1 MDIAETRQLRLNF
14 LISEIKLRAKLILKG
29 LIVTIESDEIESLE
43 QYLSNQQFSLNFSF
57 EGKRSFTVSKF
68 KHFLRAANQVELV
81 LSDELKILARLIE
94 YKSEKKSPVYLTL
107 DSPLDLNINF
117 SHKGILWNDHL
128 PLDLLPAFMSLEI
141 PYRASMELL
150 EVIRNY
156 NTYPYTIGRAYRDMD
171 DYLRIDTISPQFLEE
186 ARLPGLFKVGELSYG
201 IALSYQDELES
212 VKGIIVEYKDFK
224 ITNEEKIKLPY
235 ELSEHSSNRL
245 KEFEEKLLVN
255 KSQVVVWGKGLGRR
269 VFCLAVME
277 SLENYPLLIVS
288 QASGVWAWKRH
299 ISMIGR
305 SGSLTSSDFDI
316 QIVTYDDIK
325 RGVAINSP
333 RAIIYD
339 DVEKVIKDKE
349 LLKALRIMDG
359 VMDAYRIGCC
369 NGFPTDSQDQNNV
382 MSLIK
387 PFEFSN
393 EVAII
398 DRYPLNSELAFK
410 QHIQP
415 YILKSENGLSSKSAK
430 TFKKSIVEVVEYDD
444 IFLKK
449 IDKMLE
455 NSDISFDLL
464 SRLMECISA
473 GTDEEIS
480 PKIVKVLEIIRKEE
494 ISATSSTIICTRFER
509 TQRVLGMLL
518 SSLSPEMLSME
529 NFGSRKNNK
538 IAIIKFDEIL
548 PELHGY
554 DNVIIVDYPWSFSV
568 IEKAVGAADNKKG
581 CLNVSIIHLKNSIDD
596 RLAIFAAR
604 RSEVTLLGIDY
615 NQPNFSEVKYIL
627 SNLNL

>member
-1 MDIAETRQLRLNF
+1 
-14 LISEIKLRAKLILKG
+14 
-29 LIVTIESDEIESLE
+29 
-43 QYLSNQQFSLNFSF
+43 
-57 EGKRSFTVSKF
+57 
-68 KHFLRAANQVELV
+68 
-81 LSDELKILARLIE
+81 
-94 YKSEKKSPVYLTL
+94 
-107 DSPLDLNINF
+107 
-117 SHKGILWNDHL
+117 
-128 PLDLLPAFMSLEI
+128 
-141 PYRASMELL
+141 
-150 EVIRNY
+150 
-156 NTYPYTIGRAYRDMD
+156 
-171 DYLRIDTISPQFLEE
+171 
-186 ARLPGLFKVGELSYG
+186 
-201 IALSYQDELES
+201 
-212 VKGIIVEYKDFK
+212 
-224 ITNEEKIKLPY
+224 
-235 ELSEHSSNRL
+235 
-245 KEFEEKLLVN
+245 
-255 KSQVVVWGKGLGRR
+255 
-269 VFCLAVME
+269 
-277 SLENYPLLIVS
+277 
-288 QASGVWAWKRH
+288 
-299 ISMIGR
+299 
-305 SGSLTSSDFDI
+305 
-316 QIVTYDDIK
+316 
-325 RGVAINSP
+325 
-333 RAIIYD
+333 
-339 DVEKVIKDKE
+339 
-349 LLKALRIMDG
+349 
-359 VMDAYRIGCC
+359 
-369 NGFPTDSQDQNNV
+369 